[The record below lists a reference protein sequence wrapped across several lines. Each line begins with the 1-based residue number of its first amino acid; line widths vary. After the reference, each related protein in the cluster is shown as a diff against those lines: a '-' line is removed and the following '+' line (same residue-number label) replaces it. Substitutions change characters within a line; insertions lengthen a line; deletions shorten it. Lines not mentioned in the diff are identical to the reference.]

1 MWTIL
6 QFIKGRYHQ
15 PRGFVRFCEV
25 TALETLQ
32 PLHTKNMEG
41 QECQMELIKYTIK

>member
-6 QFIKGRYHQ
+6 QFIKGQYHQ

-32 PLHTKNMEG
+32 PLHKKGLKEYG
-41 QECQMELIKYTIK
+41 GPGVPKGID